1 MAPSPSARRERQDFS
16 ALTDSVATGVPLDCT
31 GSGHFGL
38 AGWCVQWH
46 SRLWRFSGGSASP
59 KAPWGA
65 PLCWR
70 HALGV
75 FTKLEGAGAGALD
88 GEAFRLATAAADAAV
103 MTTPVIDPEGCT
115 LGGMAVHP
123 NSSRGCRPERLV
135 D

>member
-1 MAPSPSARRERQDFS
+1 M
-16 ALTDSVATGVPLDCT
+16 
-31 GSGHFGL
+31 
-38 AGWCVQWH
+38 
-46 SRLWRFSGGSASP
+46 
-59 KAPWGA
+59 
-65 PLCWR
+65 CWR

-123 NSSRGCRPERLV
+123 NTREGADPSALWI
-135 D
+135 